1 MNSTDV
7 LGPLT
12 IYEEK

>member
-7 LGPLT
+7 LDAVT
-12 IYEEK
+12 F